1 MTRTI
6 SGRVAELG
14 LALEAAAAPAA
25 NYVPFVQE
33 GNLLYISGQ
42 ISRTGGKPAFLGQLG
57 NQVSEADGVAAAR
70 LSALGLLAQIAAATG
85 DRLDRVARVVRLGV
99 FVASTPDF
107 NR

>member
-14 LALEAAAAPAA
+14 LALDPAAAPAA

-42 ISRTGGKPAFLGQLG
+42 ISRAGGKAAFLGQLG
-57 NQVSEADGVAAAR
+57 NQISDADGVAAAR
-70 LSALGLLAQIAAATG
+70 LSALGILAPVSYTH
-85 DRLDRVARVVRLGV
+85 LDVYKRQS
-99 FVASTPDF
+99 AS
-107 NR
+107 NSCAWLSR